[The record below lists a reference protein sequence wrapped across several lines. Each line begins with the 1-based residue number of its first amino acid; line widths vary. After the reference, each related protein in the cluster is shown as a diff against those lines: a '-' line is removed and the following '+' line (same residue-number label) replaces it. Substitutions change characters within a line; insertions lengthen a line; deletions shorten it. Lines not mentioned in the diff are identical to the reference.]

1 MIYLNHMIKQILY
14 HFLKNIVYVFSF
26 FHIRI
31 YVMIIFALNFS
42 IWLAAYFVNTN
53 AVQNLIVLH
62 YNVNFGVDLIGG
74 AEKLFII
81 PVLGLVIIFINLFLV
96 FVFSKDKN
104 FKFIAHLLLASCV
117 IVDLFL
123 LIALLLVF
131 LINFR

>member
-1 MIYLNHMIKQILY
+1 MISFIKLY
-14 HFLKNIVYVFSF
+14 EHFFSMRKNFLKNIVYVFSF

-81 PVLGLVIIFINLFLV
+81 PVLGLVIIFINLFL
-96 FVFSKDKN
+96 
-104 FKFIAHLLLASCV
+104 
-117 IVDLFL
+117 